1 MKKTTVIFDL
11 DGTLLDTLQDLADAV
26 NYALR
31 KEGMPERTIDE
42 VRQFVGN
49 GVRLLMIRAV
59 PGGESNPLFEE
70 TFAQFKEYYE
80 EHCNDNTKPYEG
92 MIELLETLKS
102 KGYSVAIV
110 SNKIDSAVK
119 ELSALYFKGIVPV
132 AIGEKEGVRRKPAPD
147 TVREALKELGRTA
160 EESVY
165 VGDSD
170 VDIETAKNAGMPCV
184 SVLWGFR
191 DREFLEEHGAKRY
204 ARTAEDVLKLVEQM

>member
-110 SNKIDSAVK
+110 SNKIDFAVK

>member
-70 TFAQFKEYYE
+70 TFAQFKEYYG

-110 SNKIDSAVK
+110 SNKIDFAVK